1 MGDECIYECVVVL
14 CVVISMDVMIV
25 DWVYFFYEFMV
36 KVLNDI
42 INKVKGVN
50 CVCYDILFK
59 LFVIIEWE

>member
-14 CVVISMDVMIV
+14 CVVILMDVMIV
-25 DWVYFFYEFMV
+25 DWVYLFYEFFG

-50 CVCYDILFK
+50 CVIYDISLK